1 MAELTHKKRVRGGH
15 RGSAKKMVG
24 EPDELLE
31 ALEDQEPLAVSARL
45 TQLKRSLEE
54 KLEDITILDREIVA
68 LIDGEEELTKERK
81 EADAFKANI
90 FRALVKIDSNLR
102 EHSRT
107 EASDR
112 PSRAS
117 ASSQAKLPKL
127 ELHPFNGDVTQW
139 MTFWDSFK
147 SAVHD
152 NSSISDVDKFNY
164 LRSLVEWSA
173 KEAIAGLTL
182 SSANYHEA
190 ICILEKRFGN
200 KKQIISR
207 HIDALLA
214 VEAVSSQYNVRRL
227 YDQLEIHICGLKSL
241 GVDSESYGNLLSS
254 VLVKKLPTEMQVLI
268 SCQLP
273 SDDWTLMALMET
285 LVKEIEARERTATAN
300 QSQGRAPKEQPTS
313 TTLYTSGCTAT
324 CCYCQQNHSKF

>member
-1 MAELTHKKRVRGGH
+1 MAELTHKRVRGGH

-24 EPDELLE
+24 ELDKLLE
-31 ALEDQEPLAVSARL
+31 TLEDQEPLAVSARL

-68 LIDGEEELTKERK
+68 LIDGEELTKEIE
-81 EADAFKANI
+81 EADAFKENI
-90 FRALVKIDSNLR
+90 FRALAKIDSNLR

-127 ELHPFNGDVTQW
+127 ELRPFNGDVTQW

-164 LRSLVEWSA
+164 LRSLVERSA

-200 KKQIISR
+200 KKQIISK
-207 HIDALLA
+207 HMDALLA
-214 VEAVSSQYNVRRL
+214 VEAVSSQYNVKGLRRL
-227 YDQLEIHICGLKSL
+227 YDQLEIHIL
-241 GVDSESYGNLLSS
+241 GVDSESYGSLLSQFLLKNCLLKCNSLS
-254 VLVKKLPTEMQVLI
+254 VINCPAMTGHLWL
-268 SCQLP
+268 
-273 SDDWTLMALMET
+273 
-285 LVKEIEARERTATAN
+285 
-300 QSQGRAPKEQPTS
+300 
-313 TTLYTSGCTAT
+313 
-324 CCYCQQNHSKF
+324 